1 MEVSTVGDCYSVQGR
16 YNALGYDLNRNFP
29 DLFACN
35 PDEIQIETKSIIN
48 WLESTHF
55 VLSANFHGGTVVA
68 NYPYDN
74 TPDGQSV
81 EWLTADNDVF
91 KLLLAETYS
100 FNNLIMRVPQC
111 DDNFDSDNTD
121 GVVNGAAWY
130 AVTG

>member
-1 MEVSTVGDCYSVQGR
+1 MSTVGDCYSVQGR
-16 YNALGYDLNRNFP
+16 YNANGFDLNRNFP
-29 DLFACN
+29 DLFQCN

-81 EWLTADNDVF
+81 QWLTADNDVF

-100 FNNLIMRVPQC
+100 FNNPVMRVPQ
-111 DDNFDSDNTD
+111 
-121 GVVNGAAWY
+121 
-130 AVTG
+130 